1 MDAQTFATQ
10 LSDSIRGVALKVLDF
25 LPQVLGA
32 VALVLLGWLAAR
44 LLRAAVSKLT
54 KGILTTVGRQRVA
67 STKAVQARTQQS
79 RTWQTTPAIVG
90 AIVYWTV
97 LLFFVAAA
105 VEALGLRAVSNF
117 VGLVTAYL
125 PRVLAGV
132 LILLVGLWAGEFVR
146 LLLSRA
152 AAKAQ
157 LAWGDLLARFAQV
170 MVVLVMAII
179 AVDELGIESTIL
191 TVTVATFFAAT
202 FGAAAV
208 AFGLGARSSVGNILA
223 SRYVRKAYEIGDV
236 VRVGEYEGKI
246 AEITDTAVMMDSEQG
261 RVMVPA
267 QRFNEES
274 SLLLK
279 RGEST

>member
-1 MDAQTFATQ
+1 MDAQTFAAQ
-10 LSDSIRGVALKVLDF
+10 LSESIGGVAVKILDF
-25 LPQVLGA
+25 LPQLLGA
-32 VALVLLGWLAAR
+32 AALVLIGWLAAR
-44 LLRAAVSKLT
+44 LLRIAVSKLA

-67 STKAVQARTQQS
+67 STKAVQAHTQQS

-105 VEALGLRAVSNF
+105 VEALGLRAISNF

-125 PRVLAGV
+125 PRVLAGI

-146 LLLSRA
+146 LLIARA

-170 MVVLVMAII
+170 MVVLIMAII

-202 FGAAAV
+202 FGAAAI

-223 SRYVRKAYEIGDV
+223 SRYVRKAYEVGDM
-236 VRVGEYEGKI
+236 VRVGEVEGKI
-246 AEITDTAVMMDSEQG
+246 IDITDTAVMMDSDQG

-274 SLLLK
+274 SLLVK
-279 RGEST
+279 RGETA

>member
-1 MDAQTFATQ
+1 MDAQNWAAQ
-10 LSDSIRGVALKVLDF
+10 LSDSIGRVALKVLEY
-25 LPQVLGA
+25 LPNILGA
-32 VALVLLGWLAAR
+32 LALVVIGWLVAR
-44 LLRAAVSKLT
+44 LLRAVVSRIA
-54 KGILTTVGRQRVA
+54 KGIMTTLGRQRLGR
-67 STKAVQARTQQS
+67 TKAIDAHTQQS
-79 RTWQTTPAIVG
+79 RTWQTTPAIVS

-97 LLFFVAAA
+97 LLIFVAAA
-105 VEALGLRAVSNF
+105 VEFLGLRAVSNF

-125 PRVLAGV
+125 PRVLAAI
-132 LILLVGLWAGEFVR
+132 LILLVGFWAGEFVR
-146 LLLSRA
+146 LLIARA
-152 AAKAQ
+152 AAKAE

-170 MVVLVMAII
+170 IIVLVLAII

-191 TVTVATFFAAT
+191 TVTFATFFAAT

-208 AFGLGARSSVGNILA
+208 AFGLGARSSVSNILA
-223 SRYVRKAYEIGDV
+223 SRYVRQAYEIGDV

-246 AEITDTAVMMDSEQG
+246 LEITDTAVMLESEQG

-279 RGEST
+279 RGEPA

>member
-1 MDAQTFATQ
+1 MDAQNFAAQ
-10 LSDSIRGVALKVLDF
+10 LSDSIARVGLKVLEY
-25 LPQVLGA
+25 LPNILGA
-32 VALVLLGWLAAR
+32 LALVLIGWLVAR
-44 LLRAAVSKLT
+44 LLRAAVSRIA
-54 KGILTTVGRQRVA
+54 KGILRTVGRQRVG
-67 STKAVQARTQQS
+67 STKAVDAHTQRS

-90 AIVYWTV
+90 GVVYWTV
-97 LLFFVAAA
+97 LLFFLAAA
-105 VEALGLRAVSNF
+105 IEALGLRAVSNF

-132 LILLVGLWAGEFVR
+132 LILLVGIWAGEFLR
-146 LLLSRA
+146 LLIARA
-152 AAKAQ
+152 AARAK
-157 LAWGDLLARFAQV
+157 LAWGDLMARVAQV
-170 MVVLVMAII
+170 MVILVMAII

-223 SRYVRKAYEIGDV
+223 SRYVRRVYEVGDV
-236 VRVGEYEGKI
+236 VRTGEYEGRI
-246 AEITDTAVMMDSEQG
+246 LEITDTAVMLESEQG

-279 RGEST
+279 RGDPA

>member
-1 MDAQTFATQ
+1 MDAQTFAAQ
-10 LSDSIRGVALKVLDF
+10 LSESIGGVAVKILDF
-25 LPQVLGA
+25 LPQLLGA
-32 VALVLLGWLAAR
+32 AALVLIGWVAAR
-44 LLRAAVSKLT
+44 LLRIAVSKLA

-67 STKAVQARTQQS
+67 STKAVQAHTQQS

-125 PRVLAGV
+125 PRVLAGI

-146 LLLSRA
+146 LLIARA
-152 AAKAQ
+152 TAKAQ

-170 MVVLVMAII
+170 MVVLIMAII

-202 FGAAAV
+202 FGAAAI

-223 SRYVRKAYEIGDV
+223 SRYVRKAYEVGDM
-236 VRVGEYEGKI
+236 VRVGEFEGKI
-246 AEITDTAVMMDSEQG
+246 IDITDTAVMMDSDQG

-274 SLLLK
+274 SLLVK
-279 RGEST
+279 RGETA

>member
-1 MDAQTFATQ
+1 MDPQTFATQ
-10 LSDSIRGVALKVLDF
+10 LSDSVRGVALKILEF
-25 LPQVLGA
+25 LPQLLGA
-32 VALVLLGWLAAR
+32 MALVLLGWLAAR
-44 LLRAAVSKLT
+44 LLRAVVSKLA

-67 STKAVQARTQQS
+67 STKAVHERTQKS
-79 RTWQTTPAIVG
+79 RTWQTTPSIVG

-105 VEALGLRAVSNF
+105 IEALGLRAVSNF

-125 PRVLAGV
+125 PRVLAGI
-132 LILLVGLWAGEFVR
+132 LILLIGLWAGEFVR
-146 LLLSRA
+146 MLLARA
-152 AAKAQ
+152 AAKAG

-170 MVVLVMAII
+170 MIVLVMAIVAI
-179 AVDELGIESTIL
+179 DQLGIESTIL

-223 SRYVRKAYEIGDV
+223 SRYVRKAYEIGDL

-246 AEITDTAVMMDSEQG
+246 AEITDTAVMLDSEDG

>member
-1 MDAQTFATQ
+1 MDAQNFAAQ
-10 LSDSIRGVALKVLDF
+10 LSDSIARVGLKVLEY
-25 LPQVLGA
+25 LPNILGA
-32 VALVLLGWLAAR
+32 LALVLIGWLVAR
-44 LLRAAVSKLT
+44 LLRAAVSRIA
-54 KGILTTVGRQRVA
+54 KGILRTVGRQRVG
-67 STKAVQARTQQS
+67 STKAVDAHTQRS

-90 AIVYWTV
+90 GVIYWTV
-97 LLFFVAAA
+97 LLFFIAAA
-105 VEALGLRAVSNF
+105 IEALGLRAVSNF
-117 VGLVTAYL
+117 VGLITAYL

-132 LILLVGLWAGEFVR
+132 LILLVGIWAGEFLR
-146 LLLSRA
+146 LLITRTT
-152 AAKAQ
+152 AKAK
-157 LAWGDLLARFAQV
+157 LAWGDLMARVAQV

-223 SRYVRKAYEIGDV
+223 SRYVRKVYEIGDV
-236 VRVGEYEGKI
+236 VRAGEYEGRI
-246 AEITDTAVMMDSEQG
+246 VEITETAVMLESEQG

-279 RGEST
+279 RGETK